1 MTIKEFLRDIG
12 RKMAII
18 DMLDDQIGKLRSM
31 AEYKGS
37 AIDPNQGSHGSR
49 NPHSTEDIWVKVAD
63 ISIEMD
69 RKKMELAE
77 AIAKAT
83 EMISS
88 LKDEKTLIIF
98 RKRYLELKTWER
110 IADEMDIT
118 FQWVHQLHKRG
129 LIELSQRYPDFS

>member
-18 DMLDDQIGKLRSM
+18 DMLDDQMGKLRAM
-31 AEYKGS
+31 AEYKGC
-37 AIDPNQGSHGSR
+37 AIDPNQGSHGTR
-49 NPHSTEDIWVKVAD
+49 NPHSTEDIMAKVVD

-69 RKKMELAE
+69 RKKVELAE

-88 LKDEKTLIIF
+88 LSDQKTLRIF

-129 LIELSQRYPDFS
+129 LIELSRRYPDFS